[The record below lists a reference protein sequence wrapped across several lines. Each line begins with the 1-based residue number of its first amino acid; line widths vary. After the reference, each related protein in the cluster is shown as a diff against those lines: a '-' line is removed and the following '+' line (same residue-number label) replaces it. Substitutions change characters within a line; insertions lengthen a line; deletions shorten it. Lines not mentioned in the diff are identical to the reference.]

1 MNVSRIL
8 IAVAGS
14 LTLVS
19 CGAAPAASPPASA
32 VVIDTAGAAEAAQLT
47 DVDPA
52 VRLGNAGL
60 GAAGDLYA
68 LDVVCPDRDAR
79 PACAARAA
87 VRVAAWLNAR
97 PTPPKTLLVN
107 VDGPEGGIGFQLQGP
122 MASTASLTGL
132 TTEAALERFSW
143 DGGSS
148 AGKDA
153 AARYCSATD
162 GQSGFCQALAAKA
175 CDPLATSD
183 LKAFCEA
190 KA

>member
-1 MNVSRIL
+1 MNVSRI
-8 IAVAGS
+8 IAALAVS

-19 CGAAPAASPPASA
+19 CEAEPATSSPASA
-32 VVIDTAGAAEAAQLT
+32 LVIDLTGAADATQLT
-47 DVDPA
+47 EVDPA
-52 VRLGNAGL
+52 VRLGNSGL
-60 GAAGDLYA
+60 GADGDMYA
-68 LDVVCPDRDAR
+68 LDVVCPDRDTR

-97 PTPPKTLLVN
+97 PAPPKTLLVN

-122 MASTASLTGL
+122 MVNTAALTGL
-132 TTEAALERFSW
+132 TTEVALDRFGW

-162 GQSGFCQALAAKA
+162 GQSGFCEALAAEA
-175 CDPLATSD
+175 CDPLAVSD